1 MSIAA
6 TDDKG
11 LSKYQKMTDLEH
23 VLKKPDTY
31 IGSIQPCETVD
42 FIAVSSNPTTTTK
55 LDAVSM
61 VRKPFTYIPGLY
73 KLFDE
78 GIVNMRDHVVRQAQA
93 VADSKPDALPVSCLE
108 ITCSASD
115 GTICMTNDGNGI
127 DVAQHPE
134 HKLWIPEMIFG
145 HLRTSTNYDENKKE
159 KIVGGKNGFGFKLV
173 LIWSTWGS
181 IETVDHVRG
190 LKYYQEFHSNLTT
203 ISPPKITKC
212 TKTKPYT
219 KVSFRPDYA
228 RFGVPGNVPTA
239 DMMALFMKRAFDI
252 AAVTDRSIR
261 VKYNDETVPVKHFQQ
276 YVDLYIGSKGESK
289 RAYESPDSRW
299 EYVVCL
305 THTDEFAHVSFVNG
319 IYTPKG
325 GKHVEYI
332 LGQIVRKLAALI
344 KKKKKVDVKPATIK
358 EQLMLFLRCDIENPS
373 FSSQTK
379 DELGTNVSSFGS
391 SCTVS
396 DDFVEKIAKMGVM
409 DAACAL
415 TEVKDT
421 KAAKKTDGVKSRTV
435 RGIPKLMDANFAGTD
450 KSAQCTIIFC
460 EGDSAKAGI
469 VSGLSKDDRNFIG
482 VYPMKGKMFNVRGEA
497 VKRIAENHEI
507 AEIKQIMGLE
517 TGREYTPELVAS
529 KLRYGKILFMTDQDL
544 DGSHIKGLGIN
555 LFQSEWASLAHIPGF
570 IGFMNTPILKATR
583 HGGNGGEKG
592 PQGQT
597 TKLFYNDGE
606 YEEWKRTLAPAPE
619 EQDAILLK
627 SWTIKYYKG
636 LGTSTSKEFKEYFE
650 QKKVVS
656 FVHGGAGC
664 DNAIDMAFNKKRA
677 DDRKTW
683 LTAYSRETF
692 LDTRQPE
699 VLYSDFIDREMIH
712 FSVYDNERSIPN
724 LMDGQ
729 KLGQRKIL
737 YAAFKKGLTRQEIKV
752 AQFSGYVSEHSGYHH
767 GEASLNATIVGMAQN
782 YVGSNN
788 INLFEP
794 NGQFGCIDPETPVL
808 LWSGEIERA
817 KNIKVGDKLIGDD
830 GECRIVSKL
839 TDGVDEMYEVS
850 NGNMD
855 NYVVNSHHILTVSYS
870 GHKTVFWKKSSNS
883 WLMNY
888 FDDATKTV
896 KYVSSRTT
904 DSANGAHFNK
914 SRLTKQESYEKILE
928 FSKTISDVNT
938 FDINVQQYLAL
949 PASVKSHV
957 KGVLNTSVIHWKE
970 QELPID
976 PYILGLWLG
985 DGMSKCNA
993 FASMDSEIIKS
1004 WAMWTDTLGCEV
1016 CHVKNIPPHENHSF
1030 YIRRRGSSTGKASAI
1045 GDSEHSR
1052 SNCIG
1057 CMTSKYVCIACDGWT
1072 FEKRSDCVKGS
1083 GKNADGHNVVNLNP
1097 VVELFK
1103 KHNLYD
1109 NKHVP
1114 IEYVV
1119 NSEEN
1124 RLNLLAGMIDT
1135 DGCLRKQ
1142 NDCYRYTISQCEKRK
1157 HLLESFRIIA
1167 GSLGFRA
1174 KILKSTDD
1182 GMFELSITGDNIHK
1196 IPVKLPRKQIGYQA
1210 RLRNNC
1216 GVHKI
1221 EIKSIGRGAFCG
1233 WNIDKNER
1241 FLLGD
1246 FTITHNTRLQGGKDS
1261 ASERYIF
1268 TMLNPLTRLLFRPED
1283 DGIMKYLNDDG
1294 ELVEPVFY
1302 APIIPMILVNGT
1314 KGIGTGFSTDIMC
1327 YNPIQIIAYMKALL
1341 ASEKSANAAVDAVGG
1356 LAIEPYYH
1364 GFKGTISA
1372 ATATT
1377 LDSASPGPT
1386 KYVIKGVYSVIDD
1399 HRVRVSELPV
1409 GYWTEDFKTH
1419 LESLMETP
1427 PQTQSGAAAAA
1438 AAAMPFVKEYCDMST
1453 DSVVDFTITL
1463 TRPIHESDRC
1473 SAGPTECNALEKMLK
1488 LHTTQTTSN
1497 MNLFDE
1503 REQLHKYDTVY
1514 EIARAFFRVRCGI
1527 YEQRKET
1534 MLAKLRNDLSVL
1546 SNRAR
1551 YIQEQLDDT
1560 LDLRRQKRDALLAV
1574 LKTKTYAEHDG
1585 GYDYLL
1591 KMPMDGV
1598 TDEKVGALLHER
1610 DTKRRDYDDLVQ
1622 TSAAELWVRD
1632 LDALERAYL
1641 ALLERQRVAADLSLA
1656 AAASK
1661 SGAGGT
1667 GNMAGIKIKKTV
1679 MVKRKPSTATHNVD
1693 NDNA

>member
-1 MSIAA
+1 MTTTGGVHESDSAN
-6 TDDKG
+6 

-42 FIAVSSNPTTTTK
+42 YIASAGTGTGVAITNTT
-55 LDAVSM
+55 M
-61 VRKPFTYIPGLY
+61 VRKQFIYIPGLY

-93 VADSKPDALPVSCLE
+93 VADGKADALPVTCLDV
-108 ITCSASD
+108 TCSAVD

-228 RFGVPGNVPTA
+228 RFGLASNVPTP
-239 DMMALFMKRAFDI
+239 DTMALFMKRVFDI

-261 VKYNDETVPVKHFQQ
+261 VKYNGETVPVKHFQQ
-276 YVDLYIGSKGESK
+276 YVDLYVGGKSDVK
-289 RAYESPDSRW
+289 RAYESPDPRW

-305 THTDEFAHVSFVNG
+305 TPTDEFTHVSFVNG

-325 GKHVEYI
+325 GKHVDYI
-332 LGQIVRKLAALI
+332 LGQLVRKLAALI
-344 KKKKKVDVKPATIK
+344 KKKKKVDVKPNTIK

-379 DELGTNVSSFGS
+379 DELGTNVSNFGS

-415 TEVKDT
+415 TEVKDA
-421 KAAKKTDGVKSRTV
+421 KSAKKTDGVKSRTV

-469 VSGLSKDDRNFIG
+469 VSGLSKEDRNFIG

-497 VKRIAENHEI
+497 TKRIAENHEI

-555 LFQSEWASLAHIPGF
+555 LFQSEWASLSHIPGF

-583 HGGNGGEKG
+583 NGGGGGKQ
-592 PQGQT
+592 PI

-606 YEEWKRTLAPAPE
+606 YEEWKRSLAPTQEA
-619 EQDAILLK
+619 QDAILK
-627 SWTIKYYKG
+627 GWTIKYYKG

-650 QKKVVS
+650 EKKTVS
-656 FVHGGAGC
+656 FVHGGEGC

-692 LDTRQPE
+692 LDTRKPE
-699 VLYSDFIDREMIH
+699 VSYSDFIDREMIH

-724 LMDGQ
+724 LMDGL

-737 YAAFKKGLTRQEIKV
+737 YAAFKKGLVKQEIKV

-808 LWSGEIERA
+808 LWNSKIEKA

-830 GECRIVSKL
+830 GECRTVSRL
-839 TDGVDEMYEVS
+839 TEGVDEMYEVM

-855 NYVVNSHHILTVSYS
+855 NYTVNSHHILTVCYS
-870 GHKTVFWKKSSNS
+870 RHKAIFCKRWHCYMK
-883 WLMNY
+883 Y

-896 KYVSSRTT
+896 KTVKKKIPPPPVVSVDLLPMRQARAEMKKMFELSSTIPGT
-904 DSANGAHFNK
+904 D
-914 SRLTKQESYEKILE
+914 
-928 FSKTISDVNT
+928 T

-949 PASVKSHV
+949 PKSVRRHMR
-957 KGVLNTSVIHWKE
+957 GVVNTSVVQWKE
-970 QELPID
+970 QPLPID
-976 PYILGLWLG
+976 PYIFGAQLG
-985 DGMSKCNA
+985 DG
-993 FASMDSEIIKS
+993 
-1004 WAMWTDTLGCEV
+1004 
-1016 CHVKNIPPHENHSF
+1016 
-1030 YIRRRGSSTGKASAI
+1030 ST
-1045 GDSEHSR
+1045 
-1052 SNCIG
+1052 
-1057 CMTSKYVCIACDGWT
+1057 
-1072 FEKRSDCVKGS
+1072 
-1083 GKNADGHNVVNLNP
+1083 
-1097 VVELFK
+1097 
-1103 KHNLYD
+1103 YD
-1109 NKHVP
+1109 VSYNVP

-1119 NSEEN
+1119 NSEDN
-1124 RLNLLAGMIDT
+1124 RLKLLAGMIDSAGRLT
-1135 DGCLRKQ
+1135 EYEEEGC
-1142 NDCYRYTISQCEKRK
+1142 CYAISQRKKRK

-1174 KILKSTDD
+1174 KISDSINCC
-1182 GMFELSITGDNIHK
+1182 GMFELSITGNIRK
-1196 IPVKLPRKQIGYQA
+1196 IPVETPRYQLTSHRA
-1210 RLRNNC
+1210 VSDNNWMS
-1216 GVHKI
+1216 HKI
-1221 EIKSIGRGAFCG
+1221 EIKNIGRGPFCG

-1268 TMLNPLTRLLFRPED
+1268 TVLNPLTRLLFRHED

-1302 APIIPMILVNGT
+1302 APVIPTVLVNGT

-1327 YNPIQIIAYMKALL
+1327 YNPRQIIAYIRALL
-1341 ASEKSANAAVDAVGG
+1341 SVDGLDVADDAQCIAAAGG
-1356 LAIEPYYH
+1356 IAIEPFYN
-1364 GFKGTISA
+1364 GFKGTIARLEQESVA
-1372 ATATT
+1372 A
-1377 LDSASPGPT
+1377 
-1386 KYVIKGVYSVIDD
+1386 KYAIKGTYSIIDD
-1399 HRVRVSELPV
+1399 HRVRVTELPIGV
-1409 GYWTEDFKTH
+1409 WTEDFKAH
-1419 LESLMETP
+1419 LEALMEPTP
-1427 PQTQSGAAAAA
+1427 SPPGSSGGAAS
-1438 AAAMPFVKEYCDMST
+1438 PPVIKEYCDMST
-1453 DSVVDFTITL
+1453 DTVVDFAITF
-1463 TRPIHESDRC
+1463 TQPINERDRC
-1473 SAGPTECNALEKMLK
+1473 STGATECNALEKLLK
-1488 LHTTQTTSN
+1488 LYTTQTTSN

-1503 REQLHKYDTVY
+1503 REQLRKYETVHD
-1514 EIARAFFRVRCGI
+1514 IARAFFRVRREI
-1527 YEQRKET
+1527 YEQRKQS
-1534 MLAKLRNDLSVL
+1534 MLAKLRNDLEIL
-1546 SNRAR
+1546 THRTR

-1560 LDLRRQKRDALLAV
+1560 LDLRRQKRETLIATLQS
-1574 LKTKTYAEHDG
+1574 KGYAARDG
-1585 GYDYLL
+1585 GYEYLL
-1591 KMPMDGV
+1591 KMPMDCV
-1598 TDEKVGALLHER
+1598 TEEKVASLLVER
-1610 DTKRRDYDDLVQ
+1610 DSKQCEHDDLLE
-1622 TSAAELWVRD
+1622 TGSAKLWMRD
-1632 LDALERAYL
+1632 LDALEKTYTDITMHRS
-1641 ALLERQRVAADLSLA
+1641 RVAAEA
-1656 AAASK
+1656 AAKSDAST
-1661 SGAGGT
+1661 SIS
-1667 GNMAGIKIKKTV
+1667 AGINAKVKKMVLVKKKIT
-1679 MVKRKPSTATHNVD
+1679 N
-1693 NDNA
+1693 